1 MALQKHEQV
10 GEAELDGA
18 EVGAVDGA
26 VHRYVARRRDRRLRT
41 LARVRRQVI
50 VHDVALAR
58 ARLLLQRWKHE
69 ELEEEIEDRLID
81 VPGEDPGCHDSDVAV
96 NRLGQARKKCE

>member
-1 MALQKHEQV
+1 MALQEHEQV

-26 VHRYVARRRDRRLRT
+26 VHRYVARRLRT
-41 LARVRRQVI
+41 LARVRCQVI
-50 VHDVALAR
+50 VHDVALTR